1 MYLRKDTI
9 FILKLLGEKYVLI
22 GDCEFYYTCR
32 WENADMELQVQTSLR
47 SNPITTPFD
56 FLKIKMNH

>member
-1 MYLRKDTI
+1 MYLRKEYYFHPKI
-9 FILKLLGEKYVLI
+9 IVGKYVLI
-22 GDCEFYYTCR
+22 GDFEFYYTCR
-32 WENADMELQVQTSLR
+32 WENADMELQVQTGLR